1 MKIEIKNISNSDIT
15 LFIKK
20 EEVDSRVT
28 IAPGNSMVADDYETK
43 TMIIFKRKNLITISP
58 IKNIELEPSIMSDEK
73 SVEKTVEKPNETP
86 IETPSSKEVVKYLEE
101 DLKYFQ
107 DKINTSLGVPNEKNT
122 TRLDIVEGEVEQYIE
137 DGYVK
142 GEWSSEEVAF
152 LKKNYPTKGRKYCSN
167 QLNRNETSVQ
177 KKINSIGLKK
187 KKKTKK

>member
-43 TMIIFKRKNLITISP
+43 TMVIFKRKNLITISP
-58 IKNIELEPSIMSDEK
+58 IKNIELEPSIVSE
-73 SVEKTVEKPNETP
+73 EKPVETP

-107 DKINTSLGVPNEKNT
+107 DKINASLGVPNEKTT
-122 TRLDIVEGEVEQYIE
+122 TRLDVVEGEVEQYIE

-187 KKKTKK
+187 RKKTKK